1 MNDVQIIQQSTASD
15 LGQNAVRLNELI
27 STKENSVFVD
37 IGVRE
42 GMSSGVMGIN
52 SKGRGNK
59 VYGVDV
65 SWDNLNHGMIQNA
78 DYYQLT
84 GDSST
89 IGKYAELED
98 LKGISV
104 LFIDS
109 LHVKEQVLCELFYWV
124 PRLKKGST
132 VVFHDSHWADG
143 QHAVINGK
151 SWPRVD
157 EAIREFFGLTTLEDY
172 EDDNIKVECY
182 PESYGMTFVTLKKFN
197 KGIKRPTSVDWETT
211 FQQRNELISQY
222 WNEGSV
228 GDRTIELEMT
238 YEVN

>member
-1 MNDVQIIQQSTASD
+1 MNSQTIIQTASSSY
-15 LGQNAVRLNELI
+15 LGINASRLNGLI
-27 STKENSVFVD
+27 TTKENSVFVD

-42 GMSSGVMGIN
+42 GMSSGVMGID
-52 SKGRGNK
+52 SKDKGNK

-65 SWDNLNHGMIQNA
+65 SWDNLNHGMIENA

-98 LKGISV
+98 LNGISV

-132 VVFHDSHWADG
+132 VVFHDSHWAPG

-157 EAIREFFGLTTLEDY
+157 EAIREFFGLDTLEDY

-197 KGIKRPTSVDWETT
+197 KGIKRPKTVDWTTT

-222 WNEGSV
+222 WNEGNV
-228 GDRTIELEMT
+228 GDRTIELEME
-238 YEVN
+238 YETD

>member
-15 LGQNAVRLNELI
+15 LGQNVVRLNELI

-37 IGVRE
+37 IGVRG

-52 SKGRGNK
+52 SKERGNK

-98 LKGISV
+98 LNGVSV

-143 QHAVINGK
+143 QHVVINGK

-222 WNEGSV
+222 WNEGNV

-238 YEVN
+238 YEAD